1 MKSGST
7 KSIKNSQKDTSET
20 KVDLIWLWHSCLYGH
35 KENLKKILLNF
46 SNLIKINETR
56 VNGNTAL
63 HLGIFGNH
71 LPVTQILLGKVCEK
85 MSSEKSK
92 MIFAEISHIRL
103 LKYKDF
109 VSKIWPRQP
118 QRPWK
123 WLHQNFIYSFL
134 SLKMIEKHLKSYDFC
149 WNLNERSNDF
159 SRAGLL

>member
-71 LPVTQILLGKVCEK
+71 LPVTQILLGRVCEK
-85 MSSEKSK
+85 MSSDYSK
-92 MIFAEISHIRL
+92 ITFADTPHITWWYVGRL
-103 LKYKDF
+103 LKDRYF
-109 VSKIWPRQP
+109 LSKIWPIDILHGSLRNLENHSIKNLFTHSWV
-118 QRPWK
+118 WK
-123 WLHQNFIYSFL
+123 WLKVF
-134 SLKMIEKHLKSYDFC
+134 
-149 WNLNERSNDF
+149 
-159 SRAGLL
+159 